1 MDGMDALDNII
12 KQTGVA
18 AYVLYGSSQNA
29 DMRYLTHFRTTDS
42 IIYVKRAGER
52 ELIVVSQMEF
62 ARASREAS
70 ASVMTRGEAGL
81 PGIIKEEKNPVKA
94 MARMIAELA
103 RGDIIV
109 PLSFPF
115 GLAHELEAFGRV
127 VPDKGTVE
135 SMREIKSP
143 NEIEQ
148 IQRVQVSTELTM
160 DMAISLIRDSVP
172 KGGVL
177 YLEDE
182 ELTSERVRSAMHK
195 MLLDHGCQAMD
206 TIVACGEDAA
216 IPHLMGSGPLHEAE
230 PIVIDIFPQ
239 DMMTGYYTDM
249 TRTVS
254 KGRPNQE
261 IIDMFQAVRE
271 AQSLGESLVKPG
283 ITGDSVH
290 QAVIDF
296 FRELGYES
304 NTRGFVHNLGH
315 GVGLEVHELP
325 VVGPGGPPLMQGQVV
340 TIEPGLYYPGTGGVR
355 LEDTGVILADEFH
368 SFTRYSRE
376 FVL

>member
-1 MDGMDALDNII
+1 MDGMDALDEVI
-12 KQTGVA
+12 KQTGA
-18 AYVLYGSSQNA
+18 AAFVVYGSSQNA
-29 DMRYLTHFRTTDS
+29 DMRYLTHFRTTDP
-42 IIYVKRAGER
+42 IIYIKRAGEQG
-52 ELIVVSQMEF
+52 LIVVSQMES

-70 ASVMTRGEAGL
+70 VSVMTRAEAGL

-94 MARMIAELA
+94 MARMIAELV

-135 SMREIKSP
+135 SMREIKSN

-148 IQRVQVSTELTM
+148 IRRVQVSTELAM
-160 DMAISLIRDSVP
+160 DIAISLIRDSVP

-177 YLEDE
+177 YREGE

-195 MLLDHGCQAMD
+195 ILLDHGCQAMD

-216 IPHLMGSGPLHEAE
+216 IPHILGSGPLREAE
-230 PIVIDIFPQ
+230 PIVIDVFPQ

-261 IIDMFQAVRE
+261 IIEMFQAVKE
-271 AQSLGESLVKPG
+271 AQALGESLVKPG
-283 ITGDSVH
+283 IAGDSVH
-290 QAVIDF
+290 QAIIDF
-296 FRELGYES
+296 FRERGYES

-325 VVGPGGPPLMQGQVV
+325 VMGPGGPLLMQGQVV

-355 LEDTGVILADEFH
+355 LEDTGAIMSDGFQN
-368 SFTRYSRE
+368 FTRYSRE